1 MSMLYVG
8 DQAPVFS
15 LRNMEMKPVTLK
27 DYSGK
32 TLVLAFFPGA
42 YTDVCRKELCT
53 IRDEIAKLE
62 SLETEVLGIS
72 VNDPFTLKSFHE
84 ENLLN
89 FPLASDY
96 NRKAVEA
103 YHIAHNDFAGLPG
116 YTAAKRS
123 VFIVD
128 KKGKIRYIWITEIPG
143 IQPPYDEIK
152 DELQKL

>member
-1 MSMLYVG
+1 MSVLNIG
-8 DQAPVFS
+8 DQAPDFT
-15 LRNMEMKPVTLK
+15 LRNMEMKPVNMK
-27 DYSGK
+27 DYHGK
-32 TLVLAFFPGA
+32 ILVLAFFPGA
-42 YTDVCRKELCT
+42 YTDACRKELCT

-62 SLETEVLGIS
+62 SLDAEILGIS

-103 YHIAHNDFAGLPG
+103 YNVPHHDFAGLTG

-123 VFIVD
+123 VFIID
-128 KKGKIRYIWITEIPG
+128 KQGKIRYIWITENPG
-143 IQPPYDEIK
+143 IQPPYDVIK
-152 DELQKL
+152 KELQKL

>member
-1 MSMLYVG
+1 MSVLNIG
-8 DQAPVFS
+8 DPAPDFT
-15 LRNMEMKPVTLK
+15 LRNMEMKPVNMK
-27 DYSGK
+27 DYYGK

-42 YTDVCRKELCT
+42 YTDACRKELCT

-62 SLETEVLGIS
+62 SLDAEILGIS

-103 YHIAHNDFAGLPG
+103 YNVAHHDFAGLTG
-116 YTAAKRS
+116 YTVAKRS
-123 VFIVD
+123 VFIID
-128 KKGKIRYIWITEIPG
+128 KQGKIRYIWITENPG
-143 IQPPYDEIK
+143 IQPPYDELK
-152 DELQKL
+152 KELQKL

>member
-72 VNDPFTLKSFHE
+72 VNAVSYTHLTL
-84 ENLLN
+84 
-89 FPLASDY
+89 PTSDL
-96 NRKAVEA
+96 V
-103 YHIAHNDFAGLPG
+103 
-116 YTAAKRS
+116 
-123 VFIVD
+123 
-128 KKGKIRYIWITEIPG
+128 
-143 IQPPYDEIK
+143 
-152 DELQKL
+152 